1 MVQVTSDDG
10 GRPTVPELMDTWTK
24 QKGFPVVGVSIS
36 GSTAVLTQQ
45 RFLSVP
51 PDDDSSADSDDG

>member
-1 MVQVTSDDG
+1 MGQVTSDDS

-36 GSTAVLTQQ
+36 GSSAVLTQQ

-51 PDDDSSADSDDG
+51 PDEESGADTDDG